1 MIRLV
6 VMALGVAALATAG
19 VLWLLTGVQTLVADD
34 LPPHQPDAERGS
46 YIFFASGCGGC
57 HATPEQNDPLRLGGG
72 RELETDFGTFRV
84 PNISP
89 HPQAGIGG
97 WSALE
102 FANAMLRGVSPEGW
116 HYYPSFPYTTY
127 QRMASSDILDLKA
140 FLDTVPP
147 VATAVGGHEVPF
159 PFNIRRG
166 IGLWKRLYLDGAAF
180 AVDPAHNETE
190 ARGAYLVQAMAH
202 CGECHTPRD
211 WLGGLNTG
219 RWLAGA
225 PNPAGEGRI
234 PNITPHA
241 DGIANWSER
250 DIAFALE
257 TGFTPDF
264 DTLGSSMARVVR
276 NTSQL
281 TDEDRAAIAA
291 YLKTVPPLPSSP

>member
-1 MIRLV
+1 MRLLFI
-6 VMALGVAALATAG
+6 ALGIVAVAAAG
-19 VLWLLTGVQTLVADD
+19 LLWLLSGPQPFLADD
-34 LPPHQPDAERGS
+34 LPAHEPDAERGR
-46 YIFFASGCGGC
+46 YIFFASGCAGC
-57 HATPEQNDPLRLGGG
+57 HATPEQDDPLVLGGG
-72 RELETDFGTFRV
+72 RELPSDFGTFRV

-97 WSALE
+97 WSRLD
-102 FANAMLRGVSPEGW
+102 FANAMVRGVSPQGR

-127 QRMASSDILDLKA
+127 QRMAFEDVFDLKA

-147 VATAVGGHEVPF
+147 VETARVGHDLSF
-159 PFNIRRG
+159 PFNVRRG
-166 IGLWKRLYLDGAAF
+166 VGLWKRLYLDGAPFEA
-180 AVDPAHNETE
+180 DPGLTEAE

-211 WLGGLNTG
+211 WAGGLDTA

-241 DGIANWSER
+241 DGIADWSER
-250 DIAFALE
+250 DITYALE

-291 YLKTVPPLPSSP
+291 YLKTVSPLPDRR